1 MTLCELATAK
11 YYSIPMECNSF
22 TISQSSFNVTID
34 SGLSSECVSALSRS
48 AQFWSSYSGY
58 LREIPQLCFAFQRW
72 NDIGTLPY
80 RDDAPSV
87 TDGQKDVARNIYH
100 NITLE
105 KLALVRLMQERELE
119 EKFSAERWSLG
130 MVELINTVAFIQNIS
145 QQLDV
150 RLDIQTREVGRSLSN
165 VATTMEKRA
174 GTILDNSIRNLS
186 HIVSASL
193 ISDLGL
199 IAISQ
204 LNFSIGSTMSSF
216 DEAIH
221 LRLEKAFSSLLERQQ
236 ESAKIAITFE
246 NQWRTTQGEF
256 WALQESISEMS
267 RLISRS
273 ALESFNSRNQALEL
287 RQAQQEIA
295 QSVFELVNV
304 VDQVTNR
311 TRTHLYDLNET
322 AAVLKENLLD
332 ASGTLRASRWWTD
345 WWTDGLM
352 LISSFVLRS
361 SHHLTVSELYNCES
375 ALCDQLPDSAEHL
388 LYINDLVSVFSVC
401 EEVFSVSVILVERRK
416 PYPDSSFTCNSSN
429 STVRGEDVSHT

>member
-1 MTLCELATAK
+1 MIDAVQEYTRKSDCFRQATARIHSRCEQLDMIEEERVGGVHMFHSFPLTSLVTSLPAAISMTLCELATAK

-72 NDIGTLPY
+72 NDI
-80 RDDAPSV
+80 
-87 TDGQKDVARNIYH
+87 DVARNIYH

-236 ESAKIAITFE
+236 ESAKIAVWI
-246 NQWRTTQGEF
+246 
-256 WALQESISEMS
+256 
-267 RLISRS
+267 
-273 ALESFNSRNQALEL
+273 
-287 RQAQQEIA
+287 
-295 QSVFELVNV
+295 
-304 VDQVTNR
+304 
-311 TRTHLYDLNET
+311 
-322 AAVLKENLLD
+322 
-332 ASGTLRASRWWTD
+332 
-345 WWTDGLM
+345 
-352 LISSFVLRS
+352 
-361 SHHLTVSELYNCES
+361 C
-375 ALCDQLPDSAEHL
+375 
-388 LYINDLVSVFSVC
+388 
-401 EEVFSVSVILVERRK
+401 
-416 PYPDSSFTCNSSN
+416 
-429 STVRGEDVSHT
+429 